1 MKAVICAA
9 LAVAIT
15 VLTTQGVVQLAALPR
30 ASAAHGVL
38 IAQSDSCAHTA

>member
-15 VLTTQGVVQLAALPR
+15 VLTTQSVAQLAAHPR
-30 ASAAHGVL
+30 NSAAHVVP
-38 IAQSDSCAHTA
+38 ASCAHPA